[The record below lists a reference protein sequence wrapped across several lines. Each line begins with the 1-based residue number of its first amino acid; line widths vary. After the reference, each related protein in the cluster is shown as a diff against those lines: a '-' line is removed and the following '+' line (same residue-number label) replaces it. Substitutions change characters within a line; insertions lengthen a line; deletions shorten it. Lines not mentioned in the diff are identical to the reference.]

1 MKTILLPR
9 AFSTIGWILLV
20 PSLLLGI
27 FIIFIEPGGSFWGSY
42 SIVETIVN
50 DIAIIGSALGALF
63 ITCARLRHEDEM
75 TTSLRLH
82 SLLLAIY
89 IYVGIL
95 VVSTLAVNGLPYSYF
110 MVVNLA
116 MFPVIFAFVF
126 RIKLLHYFKQPEDEK

>member
-27 FIIFIEPGGSFWGSY
+27 FIIFIEPGSSWGFY
-42 SIVETIVN
+42 GTGEVIVN

-63 ITCARLRHEDEM
+63 VTCARLRQEDEM
-75 TTSLRLH
+75 TMALRLH
-82 SLLLAIY
+82 SMLLAIY

-126 RIKLLHYFKQPEDEK
+126 RIKLLHYFKQLEDEK